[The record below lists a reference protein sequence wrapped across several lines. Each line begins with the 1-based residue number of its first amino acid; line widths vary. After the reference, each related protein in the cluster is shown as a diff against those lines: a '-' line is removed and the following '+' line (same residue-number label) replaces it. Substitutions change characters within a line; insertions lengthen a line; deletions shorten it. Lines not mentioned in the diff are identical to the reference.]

1 MAGFLLLSAAT
12 ATTKK
17 LLKML
22 VRLRYQ
28 CKEMFK
34 VPVKDHWENDA
45 SEEKKADLTNVIVTH
60 KSSPCLENCM
70 HSHPQKSSVNELD
83 K

>member
-1 MAGFLLLSAAT
+1 MLVGWFSLFSAAT

-45 SEEKKADLTNVIVTH
+45 SEDKKADLTNVIVTH
-60 KSSPCLENCM
+60 KSSPCLENYVCILILKKVQSM
-70 HSHPQKSSVNELD
+70 S
-83 K
+83 